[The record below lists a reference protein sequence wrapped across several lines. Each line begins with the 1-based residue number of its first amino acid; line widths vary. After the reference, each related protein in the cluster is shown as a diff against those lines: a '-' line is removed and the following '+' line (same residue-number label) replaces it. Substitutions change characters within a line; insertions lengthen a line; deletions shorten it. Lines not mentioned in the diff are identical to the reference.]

1 MKNVLAGIVMAAGLA
16 APALAQ
22 AVPTYSINT
31 RWVVDGTAGSSSAT
45 AATSIS
51 LTLQGQAVFN
61 GSFPASS
68 GSTIYANYGIFSLGF
83 GPAGPTAPSTIV
95 RNAVTPGLTLGLER
109 GNWGSYTSNGD
120 TTQDPPVDPVTVG
133 PLRGAAPG
141 NFNANGNGGTG
152 SFTRGFR
159 FFSGTSAALNNPTGN
174 GNSGDNAN
182 GRFDASNNLTDFNLL
197 RDDFQSGVRQFRD
210 TATAVANQVWFSLY
224 RITLTSNQPIYL
236 DPQGVNTVTFNGFL
250 RAGVSTQLVG
260 SSYTMNGGDSV
271 SSSVIG
277 RFSPV
282 PTPGA
287 AAVLGLAGL
296 AAGRRRR

>member
-1 MKNVLAGIVMAAGLA
+1 MAAGLA

-22 AVPTYSINT
+22 TVPTYSINT
-31 RWVVDGTAGSSSAT
+31 RWVVDGTAGSNAAN

-83 GPAGPTAPSTIV
+83 GPAGPTSPSTIT
-95 RNAVTPGLTLGLER
+95 RSGFGAATTTLER

-159 FFSGTSAALNNPTGN
+159 FFSGTSAALNNATGN

-182 GRFDASNNLTDFNLL
+182 GRFDASGNLTDFNLL

-210 TATAVANQVWFSLY
+210 NATTVANQVWFSLY
-224 RITLTSNQPIYL
+224 RITLTSHTPIYL
-236 DPQGVNTVTFNGFL
+236 DANGTATVTFNGFL
-250 RAGVSTQLVG
+250 RAGVSSQLVG

-271 SSSVIG
+271 SSTAVA
-277 RFSPV
+277 RFAI